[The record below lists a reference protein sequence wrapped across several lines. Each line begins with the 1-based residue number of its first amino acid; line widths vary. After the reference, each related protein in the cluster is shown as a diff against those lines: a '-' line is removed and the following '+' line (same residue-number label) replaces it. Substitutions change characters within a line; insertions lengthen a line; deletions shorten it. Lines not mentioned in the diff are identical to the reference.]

1 MCGCVY
7 VCICVCVY
15 VCACDRGS
23 RSFSVWS
30 RQREN
35 ARRIKRDTRVEI
47 GDEESGERTSAL
59 RPGAPRPSSAAR
71 RLNLRGGLGRL
82 RAGSTPLVPAPLACL
97 PGCACLPASGG
108 GDANYG
114 VDVVLGFLFA
124 TTTHL
129 DPRWTNHDQV

>member
-1 MCGCVY
+1 VYACV
-7 VCICVCVY
+7 IEG
-15 VCACDRGS
+15 AGRFQTSPD
-23 RSFSVWS
+23 
-30 RQREN
+30 REN
-35 ARRIKRDTRVEI
+35 ARRIKRDTRVKI

-59 RPGAPRPSSAAR
+59 RPGAPRSSSAAR

-97 PGCACLPASGG
+97 PACACLPASGG

-114 VDVVLGFLFA
+114 VDRDVVLGFLFA

-129 DPRWTNHDQV
+129 DPRWANNDEV